1 MTDREKRQQL
11 EDIED
16 KFDVLIS
23 LMHEVRNARGDVN
36 GRGVSVA
43 ITNVE
48 TGRLWFED
56 AAKDALEKVA

>member
-1 MTDREKRQQL
+1 MNEKLKQL

-16 KFDVLIS
+16 RFDVLIS
-23 LMHEVRNARGDVN
+23 MMHEVRNARGDVN

-56 AAKDALEKVA
+56 AVKEAIEKVA

>member
-1 MTDREKRQQL
+1 MNDKVI
-11 EDIED
+11 EDILV
-16 KFDVLIS
+16 KFELIIS
-23 LMHEVRNARGDVN
+23 ALHQVRNQRGDVN

-56 AAKDALEKVA
+56 AIKDLEEKEVG